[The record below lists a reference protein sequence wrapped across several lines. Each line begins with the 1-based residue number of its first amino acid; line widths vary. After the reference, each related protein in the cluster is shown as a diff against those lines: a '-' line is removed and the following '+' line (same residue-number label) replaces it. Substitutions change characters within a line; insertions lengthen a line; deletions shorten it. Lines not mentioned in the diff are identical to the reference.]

1 MFWQSGRAGH
11 PSLPPRAAPHAGGER
26 RRVARWLAAGALAL
40 AAFVARGAAGAD
52 PPPDTQPK
60 PKASSY
66 APHRTRSHVYGT
78 PVSKPI
84 VHRQKK
90 RAHPAAPAA
99 ASTEPIK

>member
-40 AAFVARGAAGAD
+40 AALVARGAAAD
-52 PPPDTQPK
+52 PPPDTEPK

-66 APHRTRSHVYGT
+66 APHHTRSHVYGT

-90 RAHPAAPAA
+90 RAHRAAPAA